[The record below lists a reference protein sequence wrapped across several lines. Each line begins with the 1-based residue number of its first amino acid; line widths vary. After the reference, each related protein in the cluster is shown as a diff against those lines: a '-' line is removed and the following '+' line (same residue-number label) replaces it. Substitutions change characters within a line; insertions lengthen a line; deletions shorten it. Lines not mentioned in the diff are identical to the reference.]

1 MNSSSNQSLIKS
13 TDRKVSMPIGDYSEI
28 EMFQVANFYP
38 VIELNNSATILF
50 RTRNLRPAN
59 LYQVYA
65 EYQIRKTKF
74 NDLLAKIMFAT
85 L

>member
-1 MNSSSNQSLIKS
+1 MINCHSNQDLIK
-13 TDRKVSMPIGDYSEI
+13 REVSIPIGAYSKI
-28 EMFQVANFYP
+28 DMFHVASFP
-38 VIELNNSATILF
+38 GSEFDNSATILF

-65 EYQIRKTKF
+65 EYQITKTKF
-74 NDLLAKIMFAT
+74 NKLLSTIMFAA